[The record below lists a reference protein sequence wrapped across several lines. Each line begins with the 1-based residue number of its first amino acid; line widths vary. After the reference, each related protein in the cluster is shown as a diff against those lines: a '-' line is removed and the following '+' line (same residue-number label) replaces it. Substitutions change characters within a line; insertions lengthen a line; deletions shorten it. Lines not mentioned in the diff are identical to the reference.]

1 MRVINYD
8 EFMREKKEK
17 FFSLRAKLGRRR
29 AARRRNRDPEERDA
43 LMRMDKRRF
52 ERWLSDG
59 TLEMLSPRHY
69 ILRLKPEDFA
79 LEDAQKHDGWDAG
92 KK

>member
-1 MRVINYD
+1 MRIINYD
-8 EFMREKKEK
+8 EFMREKKER
-17 FFSLRAKLGRRR
+17 FFSLRARLGRRR
-29 AARRRNRDPEERDA
+29 AAKRRNRDPEERDA

-59 TLEMLSPRHY
+59 TLEIVSPRHY
-69 ILRLKPEDFA
+69 ILRLRPEDFDPQDP
-79 LEDAQKHDGWDAG
+79 EKNQDWDAG

>member
-1 MRVINYD
+1 MRVINYE

-29 AARRRNRDPEERDA
+29 GAKRRNRDPEERDA
-43 LMRMDKRRF
+43 LMRMDRRRF

-59 TLEMLSPRHY
+59 TLEMVSPRHY
-69 ILRLKPEDFA
+69 ILRLKPEDFDPQDP
-79 LEDAQKHDGWDAG
+79 EKGWDAG